1 MLHRRIEGT
10 QKNKYRIVLIAIM
23 MVLIFIGYKYF
34 IGDKWIQLKNVQ
46 AELDLNQKSKELG
59 DYQISKI
66 SEYEKKVEELNKL
79 LNKKCYF
86 LVDIMNNY
94 NGLQDN
100 YIQLLGEIDVLE
112 KELEELN

>member
-1 MLHRRIEGT
+1 MNIYDEALIVVGEQSTGNNNEG
-10 QKNKYRIVLIAIM
+10 KVKDMFEYKLLVKAI
-23 MVLIFIGYKYF
+23 KR
-34 IGDKWIQLKNVQ
+34 
-46 AELDLNQKSKELG
+46 A
-59 DYQISKI
+59 
-66 SEYEKKVEELNKL
+66 KKVEELNKL